1 MEQIK
6 EIALGMRRRFES
18 EFAGMQVKRGV
29 KQEESHIPPRTANT

>member
-6 EIALGMRRRFES
+6 EIALGMRRRFKE
-18 EFAGMQVKRGV
+18 EFAGMQVNRCA